1 VSLSQ
6 GLTFP
11 LQYKCAILAVI
22 LTLLADL
29 RMKKESIAANCL
41 ALIMT
46 VPGMLAQQP
55 GDAAKGQRT
64 FARCVVCHDAQSAET
79 QTDSGPDELAGP
91 GLKGVFRRDK
101 LRNGKKVTEEN
112 VRAMLEDGGR
122 GMPAFRD
129 ILSEEERANLIAYLK
144 TL

>member
-1 VSLSQ
+1 MQ
-6 GLTFP
+6 APTFP
-11 LQYKCAILAVI
+11 LRYKYAIVAVI
-22 LTLLADL
+22 LTLVADF
-29 RMKKESIAANCL
+29 RMKKESIAASCL
-41 ALIMT
+41 AMVLT
-46 VPGMLAQQP
+46 GSGMLAQQQ
-55 GDAAKGQRT
+55 GNAAKGQKT

>member
-1 VSLSQ
+1 MPV
-6 GLTFP
+6 FH
-11 LQYKCAILAVI
+11 LQFRCAILAVI
-22 LTLLADL
+22 LTLLVDL
-29 RMKKESIAANCL
+29 HMRKELVATGCL
-41 ALIMT
+41 GLIIT
-46 VPGMLAQQP
+46 ATGTLAQKP
-55 GDAAKGQRT
+55 GDASKGQRT
-64 FARCVVCHDAQSAET
+64 FARCVVCHDAQSTET

-112 VRAMLEDGGR
+112 VRAVLDDGGR

-129 ILSEEERANLIAYLK
+129 ILSEDERANLIAYLK